1 MLSAAE
7 ITRGVQGALGFL
19 RRDPAALLSFDNTME
34 ACLRSFRLMAVT
46 APFYVVYSLIR
57 YANLTVAID
66 TGELIAIETM
76 SYVINW
82 LLYPVIFYEV
92 ARRRGWLDR
101 YPRYIA
107 ALNWTNLPGIVIA
120 IAAIAI
126 KMIVP
131 AARRRH
137 PRDRPAGSV
146 LLLVPGD
153 HAAGARHR
161 LGDVGGAAGGELDPV
176 ILPADHRRPLHRR
189 AGRHLGRSA
198 PPSGKAPAAAP
209 SARRACDRARRA
221 RRRHRAWSTGRGR
234 RAAGCRPGCAP
245 GCAGTSARRRRCG
258 SARRRA

>member
-57 YANLTVAID
+57 YANLTVTID
-66 TGELIAIETM
+66 TGALIAIETM

-120 IAAIAI
+120 IAAIVI

-131 AARRRH
+131 TAIGGILEIALQALFFYWFLVITRLTLGTDWAMAVVLLAVNWI
-137 PRDRPAGSV
+137 PSFFLLIIVDRYIGVLAGS
-146 LLLVPGD
+146 
-153 HAAGARHR
+153 
-161 LGDVGGAAGGELDPV
+161 
-176 ILPADHRRPLHRR
+176 
-189 AGRHLGRSA
+189 
-198 PPSGKAPAAAP
+198 
-209 SARRACDRARRA
+209 
-221 RRRHRAWSTGRGR
+221 
-234 RAAGCRPGCAP
+234 
-245 GCAGTSARRRRCG
+245 
-258 SARRRA
+258 

>member
-1 MLSAAE
+1 VLSAAE

-57 YANLTVAID
+57 YANLSVTID

-92 ARRRGWLDR
+92 ARRRGWLER

-120 IAAIAI
+120 IAAIVI
-126 KMIVP
+126 KMMAPTAIGGILEIALQALFFYWFLVITRLALGTDWAMAVVLLAMNWIPSFFLLIIV
-131 AARRRH
+131 
-137 PRDRPAGSV
+137 DRYIGVLAGS
-146 LLLVPGD
+146 
-153 HAAGARHR
+153 
-161 LGDVGGAAGGELDPV
+161 
-176 ILPADHRRPLHRR
+176 
-189 AGRHLGRSA
+189 
-198 PPSGKAPAAAP
+198 
-209 SARRACDRARRA
+209 
-221 RRRHRAWSTGRGR
+221 
-234 RAAGCRPGCAP
+234 
-245 GCAGTSARRRRCG
+245 
-258 SARRRA
+258 

>member
-57 YANLTVAID
+57 YANLTVTID

-120 IAAIAI
+120 IAAIVI
-126 KMIVP
+126 KLIVP
-131 AARRRH
+131 SAIGGILEIALQALFFYWFLVITRLTLGT
-137 PRDRPAGSV
+137 DWAMAVV
-146 LLLVPGD
+146 LLAVNW
-153 HAAGARHR
+153 
-161 LGDVGGAAGGELDPV
+161 
-176 ILPADHRRPLHRR
+176 I
-189 AGRHLGRSA
+189 
-198 PPSGKAPAAAP
+198 PSFFLLIIV
-209 SARRACDRARRA
+209 DRYI
-221 RRRHRAWSTGRGR
+221 GVL
-234 RAAGCRPGCAP
+234 
-245 GCAGTSARRRRCG
+245 AGT
-258 SARRRA
+258 

>member
-46 APFYVVYSLIR
+46 APFYAVYSLIR
-57 YANLTVAID
+57 YANLTVTID

-76 SYVINW
+76 NYVINW

-120 IAAIAI
+120 IAAIVI
-126 KMIVP
+126 KMMVP
-131 AARRRH
+131 AAIGGILEVALQALFFYWFLVITRLALGA
-137 PRDRPAGSV
+137 DWAMAAV
-146 LLLVPGD
+146 LLAVNW
-153 HAAGARHR
+153 
-161 LGDVGGAAGGELDPV
+161 
-176 ILPADHRRPLHRR
+176 I
-189 AGRHLGRSA
+189 
-198 PPSGKAPAAAP
+198 PSFFLLIIV
-209 SARRACDRARRA
+209 DRYI
-221 RRRHRAWSTGRGR
+221 GVL
-234 RAAGCRPGCAP
+234 
-245 GCAGTSARRRRCG
+245 AGT
-258 SARRRA
+258 

>member
-46 APFYVVYSLIR
+46 APFYAVYSLIR
-57 YANLTVAID
+57 YANLTVTID

-92 ARRRGWLDR
+92 ARRRGWLER

-120 IAAIAI
+120 IAAIVI
-126 KMIVP
+126 KMMVP
-131 AARRRH
+131 NAIGGILEIALQALFFYWFLVITRLTLGT
-137 PRDRPAGSV
+137 DWAMAVV
-146 LLLVPGD
+146 LLAVNW
-153 HAAGARHR
+153 
-161 LGDVGGAAGGELDPV
+161 
-176 ILPADHRRPLHRR
+176 I
-189 AGRHLGRSA
+189 
-198 PPSGKAPAAAP
+198 PSFFLLIIV
-209 SARRACDRARRA
+209 DRYI
-221 RRRHRAWSTGRGR
+221 GVL
-234 RAAGCRPGCAP
+234 
-245 GCAGTSARRRRCG
+245 AGT
-258 SARRRA
+258 